1 MGNWW
6 LPAGSLAR
14 RRHAEPT
21 KWLLVGGAVLL
32 SESRRERCT
41 VSNWRHLHVIQEER
55 LHQELSVTSE
65 YEAYAK
71 KGLDAALK
79 KTWWKYGLLPLCVFP
94 IAYRFSKL
102 TVRKRWLVVV
112 LGVFLGLNALADTV
126 GWIYLYPR

>member
-1 MGNWW
+1 MAIRVLPTFFMVNWNSFSIW
-6 LPAGSLAR
+6 HVSIWVIGGCLLECLAR

-32 SESRRERCT
+32 S
-41 VSNWRHLHVIQEER
+41 VIAAGAMHGFNWRHLHVIQEER

-79 KTWWKYGLLPLCVFP
+79 KTW
-94 IAYRFSKL
+94 
-102 TVRKRWLVVV
+102 
-112 LGVFLGLNALADTV
+112 
-126 GWIYLYPR
+126 